1 MRRIPSHLRRV
12 LRHLQCRG
20 GLLRITGWPWTDN
33 ERMTPHPFEEPRGLQ
48 SHEARD
54 ANPLV
59 FFPPNRAHHN
69 QVRVMDFMA
78 LSECISIPGE

>member
-1 MRRIPSHLRRV
+1 
-12 LRHLQCRG
+12 
-20 GLLRITGWPWTDN
+20 
-33 ERMTPHPFEEPRGLQ
+33 MTPHPFEEPRGLQ

-78 LSECISIPGE
+78 LSECISIPGEWPE